1 MLERC
6 SSCVLPHNY
15 VKADVERHSDF
26 ESDLG
31 SALVGEISFAWLD
44 TAAVGLEEVAGGF
57 GGGVF
62 RLSIRRHLHVGRSA
76 FVFWIEEFHHRVS
89 ADLNA
94 S

>member
-6 SSCVLPHNY
+6 CSCVVHRDY
-15 VKADVERHSDF
+15 VRADVELRSDF
-26 ESDLG
+26 EPDLG

-57 GGGVF
+57 GGGVI
-62 RLSIRRHLHVGRSA
+62 RLSIRRHHHVGRSA
-76 FVFWIEEFHHRVS
+76 LVFWIEEFHHRVT